1 MITFLF
7 FLFELGNAFNIC
19 VVGPS
24 SDLGKELV
32 YQSIKNQNYTVLGL
46 TSNNKP
52 VTIPFRG
59 NTFTKTGGNKIFR
72 NKNLVIENYWKDIS
86 RLNYDNI
93 VFTTSGG
100 PFEHDYS
107 DKLMIKILSQ
117 LPECCNSIHLV
128 SAYGVGDSLKRN
140 ELGINIMNSWYLKDV
155 YRAKNN
161 QEMLLNEYNRD
172 IKKII
177 YRPKALSYGDTP
189 IKSLSRRELASNILN
204 NINNINEKID

>member
-1 MITFLF
+1 MVL
-7 FLFELGNAFNIC
+7 LSMVNAFNIC

-32 YQSIKNQNYTVLGL
+32 YQCIKNQNYTVLGL
-46 TSNNKP
+46 TSNKKP
-52 VTIPFRG
+52 VTVPFTG
-59 NTFTKTGGNKIFR
+59 NSFTKKIENEIFT

-107 DKLMIKILSQ
+107 DKLMIKILSH

-128 SAYGVGDSLKRN
+128 SAYGVGDSLKPS

-161 QEMLLNEYNRD
+161 QEMLLNDYKRH

-177 YRPKALSYGDTP
+177 YRPKALSYGDTTIP
-189 IKSLSRRELASNILN
+189 SISRRDLAANILN